1 MQGADCRSAI
11 GRRKQGR
18 DSGFW
23 QCWFNCSA
31 GVFRNGAKIVA
42 VSDSQGGV
50 YHENGFDPGKSLAFI
65 KEHGSVVGMP
75 DTTTI
80 TNENMLEL
88 ECDILIPAALSNQ
101 IHAENASKI
110 NTKLVVE
117 AANAPTTP
125 QADEILSAR
134 GILTK

>member
-1 MQGADCRSAI
+1 
-11 GRRKQGR
+11 
-18 DSGFW
+18 
-23 QCWFNCSA
+23 
-31 GVFRNGAKIVA
+31 
-42 VSDSQGGV
+42 
-50 YHENGFDPGKSLAFI
+50 
-65 KEHGSVVGMP
+65 MP